1 MTSEIF
7 SRGQAFLAQG
17 TDQFLNKM
25 LSIRKVRLLITS
37 RYISMQSYEC
47 VIISKMFLIYFISYG
62 CNGGALVFLGGA
74 EASASPSFAL
84 PMFITIKKI
93 IILHLFL
100 GVPAATV
107 GGTGTPWHTRGY
119 APALS
124 SRITN
129 WSAAQI
135 GIKPSLHIKGAMNKR
150 ERWERNETKQACKYC
165 ICIEKVLVFI
175 HITMWSN
182 LPKKMSLI
190 SQLFLLDGDDI
201 KWRSNVGCILL
212 IVLLKIMN
220 ISFSLNVKYFNMS
233 ISHRIELLVNY
244 SKMCPLTVCVSDMK
258 DTSNHAALL
267 CALTFLS
274 DQTCNFFLTDNT
286 TSTIV

>member
-17 TDQFLNKM
+17 TDHFLNKM

-37 RYISMQSYEC
+37 RYIAMQSYEC

-62 CNGGALVFLGGA
+62 CNGGALVFLRGA

-119 APALS
+119 APVSPYKVIGAAL
-124 SRITN
+124 
-129 WSAAQI
+129 
-135 GIKPSLHIKGAMNKR
+135 
-150 ERWERNETKQACKYC
+150 
-165 ICIEKVLVFI
+165 
-175 HITMWSN
+175 
-182 LPKKMSLI
+182 
-190 SQLFLLDGDDI
+190 
-201 KWRSNVGCILL
+201 GCQRG
-212 IVLLKIMN
+212 V
-220 ISFSLNVKYFNMS
+220 
-233 ISHRIELLVNY
+233 
-244 SKMCPLTVCVSDMK
+244 SKMAAERHVLKRLWLKTVLCKHPLTCNK
-258 DTSNHAALL
+258 FWY
-267 CALTFLS
+267 ALTQNDLIKFELIYYIE
-274 DQTCNFFLTDNT
+274 
-286 TSTIV
+286 TIVFKLPLLWIFFKLPFIQCVTTL

>member
-1 MTSEIF
+1 MTSQIF

-17 TDQFLNKM
+17 TDQYLNKM

-84 PMFITIKKI
+84 PLFITIKKI

-119 APALS
+119 APAPNS
-124 SRITN
+124 
-129 WSAAQI
+129 
-135 GIKPSLHIKGAMNKR
+135 
-150 ERWERNETKQACKYC
+150 
-165 ICIEKVLVFI
+165 
-175 HITMWSN
+175 
-182 LPKKMSLI
+182 
-190 SQLFLLDGDDI
+190 LFLQ
-201 KWRSNVGCILL
+201 RNC
-212 IVLLKIMN
+212 
-220 ISFSLNVKYFNMS
+220 
-233 ISHRIELLVNY
+233 
-244 SKMCPLTVCVSDMK
+244 
-258 DTSNHAALL
+258 
-267 CALTFLS
+267 
-274 DQTCNFFLTDNT
+274 
-286 TSTIV
+286 